1 MKNKLR
7 CMLILLLALPLP
19 AWALCLGCSCTATA
33 TAVSFGIYYPFSG
46 SNANA
51 VGNVR
56 VSCSSILTL
65 GNINYSIAL
74 NKGAN
79 STAFSPR
86 RLYNAGHPDYLL
98 YDLYT
103 SNGFGTIWGDGSG
116 NTGVVSGA
124 ITLNILLSSEHAD
137 HPVYGR
143 IPSGQTTVHIGSYL
157 DTILVTVTYN

>member
-1 MKNKLR
+1 MIKNGLR
-7 CMLILLLALPLP
+7 YMAVLLLALPLP
-19 AWALCLGCSCTATA
+19 ASALCLGCSCTADA
-33 TAVSFGIYYPFSG
+33 SVVAFGTYNPFG
-46 SNANA
+46 PN
-51 VGNVR
+51 VDGTGNVR
-56 VSCSSILTL
+56 VACTSTITL

-86 RLYNAGHPDYLL
+86 RMYNSSDIDYLN

-103 SNGFGTIWGDGSG
+103 SNAYSTIWGDGSG
-116 NTGVVSGA
+116 TTGFVAGSIA
-124 ITLNILLSSEHAD
+124 ISVLFGSDFAD

-143 IPSGQTTVHIGSYL
+143 IPSGQTAVHTGNYL